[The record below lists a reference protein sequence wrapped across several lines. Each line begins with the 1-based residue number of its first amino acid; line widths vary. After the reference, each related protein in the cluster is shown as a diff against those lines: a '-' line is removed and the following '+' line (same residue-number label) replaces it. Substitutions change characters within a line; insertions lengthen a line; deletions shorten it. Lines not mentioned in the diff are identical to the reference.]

1 MHIHIFVIALL
12 RFSRSFFFFFFF
24 FLWSGKYAFGPF
36 KTYERFL
43 RFLLKSYKDE
53 FQNLFRSSG
62 DISIHQRCMNSLT
75 EVYKYNNRLFPET
88 MNEVFSTGANICNI
102 WQFNVLKTHVPTS
115 NRYGLNSIPYK
126 INQLW
131 NLFLKTSNHLRH

>member
-24 FLWSGKYAFGPF
+24 IWSGKYAFGPF

-102 WQFNVLKTHVPTS
+102 WHFNVLKTHVPTS

>member
-12 RFSRSFFFFFFF
+12 RFSRSFFFFFSFD
-24 FLWSGKYAFGPF
+24 LVNMHLVLLRLTSGSLVF
-36 KTYERFL
+36 
-43 RFLLKSYKDE
+43 
-53 FQNLFRSSG
+53 FRSSG

-102 WQFNVLKTHVPTS
+102 
-115 NRYGLNSIPYK
+115 
-126 INQLW
+126 
-131 NLFLKTSNHLRH
+131 